1 MDNTKRLW
9 NSIGMEPAIC
19 LYMISSFIRWPV
31 FQALLYEKAC
41 IVRYDGGNS
50 TIDCSNVTALH
61 KDNDLH
67 EYFNH
72 LYLVS
77 SLCLF
82 IPSMFSAALLGSLCD
97 SWSFKVPMLV
107 PLVGVVISSVNYV
120 VQAAMMSWNP
130 YLLVISDVIFGLCGG
145 YISITSTI
153 FSYSMRTT
161 EYANRSERIAALEG
175 AIGVGS
181 ALGSVASGLIRSA
194 FGYVTAFA
202 LVTVLNTLALLYVL
216 AFAREIRPEITESE
230 ETNGTSKL
238 SNVARGV
245 ARRFRDV
252 WYVLSADRDPLLRRL
267 TILTFVAL
275 AVELFS
281 FSGVSDIL
289 FSFLRGRLGWTDK
302 QYGLFNG
309 LSNGLGCVN
318 ILFVYPAF
326 RKLLHFAN
334 SSLAMF
340 GITTKITFLM
350 ILTLARV
357 DWIAY
362 LAAVPMSFNRFV
374 ATGLR
379 AMIGQFV
386 YDTEQGRAF
395 SLIALVE
402 CMSAIAATTIFNGIY
417 PKTLS
422 FYDGTMFVA
431 TALAITVP
439 LIILLFIHG
448 PARRLQESQLCRT
461 SSPSSPSLEPIAEP
475 TNI

>member
-9 NSIGMEPAIC
+9 NAIGMEPAIC

-41 IVRYDGGNS
+41 IIRYDGGNS

-97 SWSFKVPMLV
+97 SWSFKIPMLI
-107 PLVGVVISSVNYV
+107 PLIGVVISSVNYV

-202 LVTVLNTLALLYVL
+202 LVTVLNTLTLLYVL
-216 AFAREIRPEITESE
+216 AFAREIRPEIAESE
-230 ETNGTSKL
+230 ETNGSSKL

-245 ARRFRDV
+245 VRRFRDV

-275 AVELFS
+275 SVELFS

-318 ILFVYPAF
+318 ILFVYPAL
-326 RKLLHFAN
+326 RKMLHFAN

-340 GITTKITFLM
+340 GMTTKITFLM
-350 ILTLARV
+350 MLILARV

-417 PKTLS
+417 PKTLT

-439 LIILLFIHG
+439 LVILLFIHG
-448 PARRLQESQLCRT
+448 PARRLQEAQLCRT
-461 SSPSSPSLEPIAEP
+461 NSSPSPSPEPIIEP
-475 TNI
+475 TSI